1 MSASFSLSHYWV
13 QPRAFDL
20 LGQACR
26 SFSDRL
32 ENGLFLSEADFWTE
46 ANQRP
51 TDAPHRF
58 WILWHDR
65 FRVLVTAIPSDQPD
79 QSDSYGLG
87 ISFDP
92 SAVQVWLQELQGWY
106 PQHLCW
112 SDPRWLRLDLPNISE
127 QEILSEQD
135 TLSEQDNI
143 SRQVTLSGQDN
154 KRSQAEIHPVDQ
166 NWPPNDLRCQG
177 DFTLTLIATLLDPT
191 LQGIV
196 TLVPP
201 DSSPSDRPLLEASS
215 LEATQSSV
223 CQPIAQALQWRVDQD
238 RLLSRVSAQIRHSL
252 ELDVILCTAIEE
264 VRKLLQVER
273 VIIYRLSRSL
283 QFQVLSTDSEVYV
296 LSPDQYLAFESSSHA
311 DIPAVIATDNPPHL
325 MHLKTDWQLYQQ
337 GAAVA
342 ISDASIHYRYHP
354 GLLENLTE
362 MQVKARL
369 TLPIL
374 VQGVLWGLMT
384 LHQCYTPRTWLAD
397 EQESLGYIAEHLAI
411 AVYQAE
417 LYQQLQQ
424 QKQTLEQRV
433 QEYTQELRDALI
445 TAQSAN
451 RAKSE
456 FIATMSHE
464 LRTPLT
470 CVIGMSSTLLR
481 WAFGPL
487 TDRQRHYLQ
496 TIHDSGEQLLSIIND
511 ILDLSQLDAGKS
523 ILNWRSFS
531 LTQLAQTCR
540 QLFTEKAE
548 KSQIR
553 LNMDLKLKPPQ
564 IHFRADYKRVQQI
577 LSNLLSNA
585 LKFTPPGGTVT
596 LRIWREVGQVFFEVE
611 DTGIGIAPSQHPLL
625 FQNFQQLDA
634 SHRRQYSGTG
644 LGLALTKQFV
654 ELHGGQIKV
663 ESALG
668 FGAKFT
674 VSLPDTPVL
683 IRPSEFPVA
692 AAAPE
697 ETHSSCE
704 GQVVLLET
712 DESSA
717 TLICELL
724 TVMGYQVLWL
734 MESSTVLDQL
744 DWLRPVLVIL
754 NLNLLSAT
762 DPLLPFL
769 HQRSQSSSLKLLGLV
784 DESCEI
790 NSALP
795 PSPLIQTY
803 LKKPVE
809 ADQLITIVEH
819 LRREST
825 DQEMSI
831 SLS

>member
-1 MSASFSLSHYWV
+1 MSASFSLSHHWV
-13 QPRAFDL
+13 QRRAFDF

-26 SFSDRL
+26 SFGDRL
-32 ENGLFLSEADFWTE
+32 EQGIFLSEADFWTE

-51 TDAPHRF
+51 VDAPHRF
-58 WILWHDR
+58 CILWHDR
-65 FRVLVTAIPSDQPD
+65 FRVLLTATPSNLPEQPE
-79 QSDSYGLG
+79 SYSLE

-92 SAVQVWLQELQGWY
+92 ATLQTWLQQLRAWY
-106 PQHLCW
+106 PHHPFWSASSGLGLDQFRLSDQGNIHHLQHL
-112 SDPRWLRLDLPNISE
+112 L
-127 QEILSEQD
+127 
-135 TLSEQDNI
+135 
-143 SRQVTLSGQDN
+143 
-154 KRSQAEIHPVDQ
+154 
-166 NWPPNDLRCQG
+166 PPNDPQCQS
-177 DFTLTLIATLLDPT
+177 DFTLTLIATLLDPA
-191 LQGIV
+191 LQGIP
-196 TLVPP
+196 TPVPLEP
-201 DSSPSDRPLLEASS
+201 MASDRPSALSQTLSQTIPNDRPVLEASP
-215 LEATQSSV
+215 LAAAQFPV

-238 RLLSRVSAQIRHSL
+238 RLLSRVSAQIRQSL
-252 ELDVILCTAIEE
+252 DLDVILRTAIEE

-283 QFQVLSTDSEVYV
+283 QFQVLTTDADVYV
-296 LSPDQYLAFESSSHA
+296 LTPDQYLAFESSSHA
-311 DIPAVIATDNPPHL
+311 DIPAVIATDNPPDL
-325 MHLKTDWQLYQQ
+325 MHLNTDWQLYQQ
-337 GAAVA
+337 GVAVA
-342 ISDASIHYRYHP
+342 VPDTHIHYASNP
-354 GLLENLTE
+354 GLLENLTQ

-384 LHQCYTPRTWLAD
+384 LHQCYAPRPWLAD

-433 QEYTQELRDALI
+433 QEYTQELRDALLI
-445 TAQSAN
+445 AQSAN

-496 TIHDSGEQLLSIIND
+496 TIQDSGEQLLSIIND
-511 ILDLSQLDAGKS
+511 ILDLSQLDAGKT

-553 LNMDLKLKPPQ
+553 LNIDLKLKPHQ

-596 LRIWREVGQVFFEVE
+596 LRIWRAVGQVFFEVE

-654 ELHGGQIKV
+654 ELHGGKIQV

-674 VSLPDTPVL
+674 VSLPDTPVP
-683 IRPSEFPVA
+683 IRPTGSIV

-697 ETHSSCE
+697 ESQSSFE

-712 DESSA
+712 DESTA

-744 DWLRPVLVIL
+744 DWLHPVLVIL
-754 NLNLLSAT
+754 NLNLLPEA

-769 HQRSQSSSLKLLGLV
+769 HQRSQSSPLKILGLLA
-784 DESCEI
+784 ESSEI
-790 NSALP
+790 NPLQP
-795 PSPLIQTY
+795 LSPLIQTY
-803 LKKPVE
+803 LKKPIE
-809 ADQLITIVEH
+809 PDKLITIVEH
-819 LRREST
+819 LRKEST
-825 DQEMSI
+825 GKFDLI
-831 SLS
+831 L